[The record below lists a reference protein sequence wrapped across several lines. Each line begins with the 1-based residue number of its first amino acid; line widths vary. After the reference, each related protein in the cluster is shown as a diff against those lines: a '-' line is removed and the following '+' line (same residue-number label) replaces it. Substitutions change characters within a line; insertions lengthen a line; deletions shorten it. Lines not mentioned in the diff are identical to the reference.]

1 MSVWLG
7 ARLTLDGLRRPA
19 PWVLAALGAVLI
31 VGLGLVE
38 RAQEPVHAADRTLLG
53 ATFGF
58 VAPLWCYVAF
68 EAVHRRDR
76 TATLTFPVA
85 RHGRSR
91 RAVALGLLGALGLV
105 CATVGGGLGLLA
117 VASARSPAAAGFAA
131 DLYASLW
138 GGAAIGAA
146 YAGLLAVGSLFGRR
160 GRLLAL
166 AADWVLGSGAG
177 FMAVPFPRANARDL
191 LGGEPVVGLPQLAA
205 LACLFALS
213 LAGPLLASVR
223 EPR

>member
-7 ARLTLDGLRRPA
+7 TRITLDALRRPA
-19 PWVLAALGAVLI
+19 VWVLAALGALFV

-38 RAQEPVHAADRTLLG
+38 RTQEPVHAADRTLLG
-53 ATFGF
+53 VAFGF

-68 EAVHRRDR
+68 EAVHQRQR
-76 TATLTFPVA
+76 TRALTFPVA

-91 RAVALGLLGALGLV
+91 RAVALGLLGALGAV
-105 CATVGGGLGLLA
+105 CATTGGVLGLLA
-117 VASARSPAAAGFAA
+117 ILASRPVVAAGFAA

-146 YAGLLAVGSLFGRR
+146 YAGLFAVGSLFGRP
-160 GRLLAL
+160 GRLVAL
-166 AADWVLGSGAG
+166 AADFLLGSGAG
-177 FMAVPFPRANARDL
+177 YLALPFPRASARDL
-191 LGGEPVVGLPQLAA
+191 LGGEPVLGLPQLTA
-205 LACLFALS
+205 LFCLFALS
-213 LAGPLLASVR
+213 LAGPLIAAAR